1 LREWSCGTR
10 ASTRRRGGL
19 VARRAVSRSALWRY
33 GLLRHVLDHHRSL
46 PPECGDL
53 RPLWDGGGLAT
64 VTQLDGLLSTP
75 LSRSSRVGALTY
87 LNQEDEDKVG
97 RLLDELRDRFPVQS
111 LLGDLPLHALLL
123 FRGRA
128 RALKLYKTLKGQTRK
143 RASAPKKKKT
153 QRDEGDGGGDQ
164 AVDVESVGGEED
176 EGDGEEVGS
185 DKEDD
190 EGLGEGVG
198 EDSGEGSGEG
208 SGEDSEEEEDEEEDE
223 EAKGAA
229 AAQMVRKRRLAG
241 QVELPAHT
249 SRGRAVKAPRRE
261 IDIN

>member
-1 LREWSCGTR
+1 M
-10 ASTRRRGGL
+10 
-19 VARRAVSRSALWRY
+19 SRSALWRY
-33 GLLRHVLDHHRSL
+33 GLLRHVLDHHRYL

-164 AVDVESVGGEED
+164 AVDEESVGGEED

-208 SGEDSEEEEDEEEDE
+208 SGEDSDEEEDEEEDE